1 MILVFIVTL
10 LCVCAFS
17 FLFSF
22 FTNLFLGHNLI
33 EEEIPR
39 RILWFLFDVT
49 VIFISLAI
57 YQYRKEKQQRAVE
70 AEAEKVNELIAEGKE
85 RFRQAINS
93 LDYVKVDIDESAERV
108 VNADIE
114 LPEPLSAFRQNIKIS
129 SLTDFVA
136 IDVETSGLSPRSSE
150 ILSVSAVR
158 FINLKPV
165 EEFGTFIKNRSRIPA
180 EATEINGIDAETVK
194 DAPYFE
200 QISESLKRFIGSST
214 VVAHNLRFDIGFLAY
229 QGVDLGKKRK
239 YYDTLE
245 MSRRLDDIDSH
256 KLATACAYHGIIME
270 DFAHEASADSLACG
284 MLFAEYIK
292 AEFGQLE

>member
-1 MILVFIVTL
+1 M
-10 LCVCAFS
+10 
-17 FLFSF
+17 
-22 FTNLFLGHNLI
+22 
-33 EEEIPR
+33 
-39 RILWFLFDVT
+39 
-49 VIFISLAI
+49 
-57 YQYRKEKQQRAVE
+57 
-70 AEAEKVNELIAEGKE
+70 
-85 RFRQAINS
+85 
-93 LDYVKVDIDESAERV
+93 
-108 VNADIE
+108 
-114 LPEPLSAFRQNIKIS
+114 
-129 SLTDFVA
+129 
-136 IDVETSGLSPRSSE
+136 
-150 ILSVSAVR
+150 R

-200 QISESLKRFIGSST
+200 QIAESLKRFIGSST